1 MLDLYYSTEG
11 VLEQF
16 NQNILLEAV
25 NNVIT
30 RVQQI
35 YSSSNMPYPEC
46 QVPKMTQL
54 VIESEEHFSPFIENR
69 LFRNINPYS
78 NSNM

>member
-35 YSSSNMPYPEC
+35 YSTVSGT
-46 QVPKMTQL
+46 VKW
-54 VIESEEHFSPFIENR
+54 
-69 LFRNINPYS
+69 NID
-78 NSNM
+78 